1 MRDIILKYANWFKL
15 KFGTN
20 TDLTKYYILCLER
33 TGDYGRSN
41 RAEFWWF
48 ILTNFLISFAISIAS
63 SVIQAIIAIPAG
75 FVNNEGIQMIFVIIS
90 GIVGLGLGLISL
102 AYTILI
108 IWPTI
113 SISIRRLHDTNRS
126 GWWYLMQFCCCIV
139 NIIFYCL
146 PGVEP
151 NNYSQS
157 TVGNNNTANNNQ
169 YQQTNHSN
177 DLYQAYQ
184 NQQPQQNNQMVEESG
199 YGQAN
204 HADDSFEM

>member
-20 TDLTKYYILCLER
+20 TDLTKYYVLCLER

-75 FVNNEGIQMIFVIIS
+75 FINSEGIQAIFSIIS
-90 GIVGLGLGLISL
+90 LLIGLGLGLISL

-146 PGVEP
+146 PAVEP
-151 NNYSQS
+151 NNYPKS
-157 TVGNNNTANNNQ
+157 TVGNNNQ

-177 DLYQAYQ
+177 NLYQAYQ
-184 NQQPQQNNQMVEESG
+184 DQQPQQANQMVEESD
-199 YGQAN
+199 YGQDN
-204 HADDSFEM
+204 HEDDSFEM